1 MIDAFPASRE
11 TQAKIDVRP
20 LALWTLTLDG
30 SVQCANPAAIEVQ
43 GHRDT
48 LGAWRACWPED
59 MRFMADRALDSARTG
74 ETATFRSHIAWGERG
89 RAHVE
94 TTVTPV
100 SGANGVI
107 TAIAVCMRDITAE
120 WDRADFLDQVIE
132 LLPMSLTVRDL
143 ATGRYVLANPFAEDL
158 FGRGP
163 DGVVGCTVEDLC
175 PGRAHDI
182 LDLDDEA
189 IRVGRTK
196 VVVATDARDAQG
208 RLRTMCSMRV
218 TTYDDTGPRYL
229 INLAEETT
237 EAEATADCL
246 RTALREAERANR
258 AKDAFLANISHEI
271 RTPLHGVVASAD
283 MLAQL
288 DPPEAARELIEL
300 VRASSLALQA
310 KLQTV
315 LELVDLDQ
323 DRVTLNPELFE
334 VADLLDAAAAAATPP
349 ARAKGLEVRVHA
361 DGLTHARYRG
371 DAQRIRQTLDQ
382 LLDNAVKFTEAGR
395 LDLRAAAT
403 PAGLRFVVEDTG
415 IGVDAAA
422 APRLFDRFRQAD
434 DSLTRAH
441 GGFGLGLALARELV
455 ELMSGRIGCEPRA
468 SGGARF
474 WFETPLER
482 DTALAATPAH
492 WDSKPQILVVDDHPT
507 NRRLVELV
515 LGDLATV
522 RTANDGL
529 EAVEA
534 ASAQTFDLI
543 LMDIQMPVLDGVSAV
558 AEIRRQ
564 ECAHKRRRT
573 PIAMLTANTDPD
585 NLAASQA
592 AGADRHIAKPFTA
605 GLLINSVRDMLTVAA
620 REGCQGKI
628 SFGI

>member
-1 MIDAFPASRE
+1 MSGVFWDSSDPQGAPE
-11 TQAKIDVRP
+11 VRP

-30 SVQCANPAAIEVQ
+30 RVQCANAAAAEVQ
-43 GHRDT
+43 GHSGAPRPWRD
-48 LGAWRACWPED
+48 CWPEER
-59 MRFMADRALDSARTG
+59 RFLADRALGAAQGG
-74 ETATFRSHIAWGERG
+74 ETSTFRSHIAWGERG

-94 TTVTPV
+94 TTLTPV
-100 SGANGVI
+100 SGADGTVM
-107 TAIAVCMRDITAE
+107 AVAVCMRDITAE
-120 WDRADFLDQVIE
+120 WDRAAFLNSVID

-143 ATGRYVLANPFAEDL
+143 ASGRYVLANPFAEDL
-158 FGRGP
+158 FGRDP
-163 DGVVGCTVEDLC
+163 DDVVGHTVEDLF
-175 PGRAHDI
+175 PARAGVI
-182 LDLDDEA
+182 LALDAEA
-189 IRVGRTK
+189 IRAGRTK
-196 VVVATDARDAQG
+196 VTVATEARDAQG
-208 RLRTMCSMRV
+208 RVRKMCSTRV

-237 EAEATADCL
+237 EAEAAADTL
-246 RTALREAERANR
+246 RNALREAERANR

-271 RTPLHGVVASAD
+271 RTPLHGVIASAD

-300 VRASSLALQA
+300 VRASSLALQV

-323 DRVTLNPELFE
+323 DRVALHPEPFE
-334 VADLLDAAAAAATPP
+334 VADLLDAAAAIATPP
-349 ARAKGLEVRVHA
+349 ARAKGLQVRVHA
-361 DGLTHARYRG
+361 GGLAGARYHG
-371 DAQRIRQTLDQ
+371 DVQRIRQILDQ

-395 LDLRAAAT
+395 LDLRATAT
-403 PAGLRFVVEDTG
+403 PTGLRFVVEDTG
-415 IGVDAAA
+415 IGVDADA

-441 GGFGLGLALARELV
+441 GGFGLGLALASELV
-455 ELMSGRIGCEPRA
+455 ELMGGRIGCEPRIG
-468 SGGARF
+468 GGARF
-474 WFETPLER
+474 WFEAPLEHQ
-482 DTALAATPAH
+482 AAPAATLAS
-492 WDSKPQILVVDDHPT
+492 WESKPQILVVDDHPT

-522 RTANDGL
+522 RTANDGR

-534 ASAQTFDLI
+534 ASAQAFDLI

-564 ECAHKRRRT
+564 ESAHRRPRT
-573 PIAMLTANTDPD
+573 PIAMLTANTDAD
-585 NLAASQA
+585 NLAASHA

-605 GLLINSVRDMLTVAA
+605 GLLIHSVREMLTAA
-620 REGCQGKI
+620 PDTGFQARI

>member
-1 MIDAFPASRE
+1 M
-11 TQAKIDVRP
+11 
-20 LALWTLTLDG
+20 AL
-30 SVQCANPAAIEVQ
+30 
-43 GHRDT
+43 
-48 LGAWRACWPED
+48 
-59 MRFMADRALDSARTG
+59 
-74 ETATFRSHIAWGERG
+74 
-89 RAHVE
+89 
-94 TTVTPV
+94 
-100 SGANGVI
+100 
-107 TAIAVCMRDITAE
+107 AVCMRDITAE
-120 WDRADFLDQVIE
+120 WDRAAFLNSVID

-158 FGRGP
+158 FDRAP
-163 DGVVGCTVEDLC
+163 DGVVGRTVEDLC
-175 PGRAHDI
+175 PGRADDI
-182 LDLDDEA
+182 LALDQEA
-189 IRVGRTK
+189 IRAGRTK
-196 VVVATDARDAQG
+196 VTVATEARDAQG
-208 RLRTMCSMRV
+208 RVRKMCSIRV

-237 EAEATADCL
+237 EAEAAADAL
-246 RTALREAERANR
+246 RLALREAERANR

-271 RTPLHGVVASAD
+271 RTPLHGVIASAD

-288 DPPEAARELIEL
+288 DPPEAARELIDL
-300 VRASSLALQA
+300 VRASSLTLQA

-323 DRVTLNPELFE
+323 DRVALNPELFE

-349 ARAKGLEVRVHA
+349 ARAKGLDIHVHA
-361 DGLTHARYRG
+361 EGLGGVRYHG
-371 DAQRIRQTLDQ
+371 DLQHIRQTLDQ
-382 LLDNAVKFTEAGR
+382 LLDNAVKFTQAGR
-395 LDLRAAAT
+395 VDLRAT
-403 PAGLRFVVEDTG
+403 GTTAGLRFVVEDTG
-415 IGVDAAA
+415 IGVEADA

-455 ELMSGRIGCEPRA
+455 ELMGGRIGCEPRA

-482 DTALAATPAH
+482 ETTTPAAAAS
-492 WDSKPQILVVDDHPT
+492 WESKPQILVVDDHPT

-522 RTANDGL
+522 CTANDGR

-605 GLLINSVRDMLTVAA
+605 GLLISSVRDMLTAA
-620 REGCQGKI
+620 PHPEFQGKI